1 MPFVYNMPFFSIL
14 ICMIGGIVTPFFRNR
29 AFNTNCK
36 YLHHCC
42 SFCNVIDVIHFI
54 AYCGRQLYVYDGTLP
69 GTVG

>member
-29 AFNTNCK
+29 RLTQIVNTCIIAAV
-36 YLHHCC
+36 
-42 SFCNVIDVIHFI
+42 FAIIDVIHFI